1 MVSDHV
7 TCDDI
12 LIFDDE
18 VVVTQKLLNKEMIVA
33 EMGADEWYTKKE
45 KEEEDGQEAE
55 VPLMEKMS
63 ASPIREALNA
73 LFNFALT
80 TSNKKM

>member
-18 VVVTQKLLNKEMIVA
+18 VVVTQKLLNNEMIVA

-45 KEEEDGQEAE
+45 KGEEDGQEAE

>member
-18 VVVTQKLLNKEMIVA
+18 VVVTQKLLNNEMIVA
-33 EMGADEWYTKKE
+33 EMGTDEWYTKKE

>member
-18 VVVTQKLLNKEMIVA
+18 VVVTQKLLNNEMIVA

-55 VPLMEKMS
+55 VSLMEKMS

>member
-18 VVVTQKLLNKEMIVA
+18 VVVTQKLLNNEMIVA

-63 ASPIREALNA
+63 ASPIRDALNA

>member
-12 LIFDDE
+12 LIFDDQ
-18 VVVTQKLLNKEMIVA
+18 VVVTQKLLNNEMIVA
-33 EMGADEWYTKKE
+33 EMRADEWYTKKE
-45 KEEEDGQEAE
+45 EEEEDGQEAE
-55 VPLMEKMS
+55 VPLMEKMI

>member
-18 VVVTQKLLNKEMIVA
+18 VVVTQRLLNNEMIVA
-33 EMGADEWYTKKE
+33 EIRADEWYTKKE
-45 KEEEDGQEAE
+45 EEEEDGQEAE

-73 LFNFALT
+73 LFNFTLT